1 MKFNDKVIKGI
12 RNINRVSRIKLISYP
27 DKSDFSKKQ
36 KVLRI
41 VNKFRGIFQ
50 KAEGFSWHNAFL
62 AQSLA
67 YSYKYKGNKIK
78 FKCDHDLVC
87 NIDGEIIMDN
97 KFNVKLIEK
106 AILIN
111 NDKSLVKEIMK

>member
-1 MKFNDKVIKGI
+1 
-12 RNINRVSRIKLISYP
+12 
-27 DKSDFSKKQ
+27 
-36 KVLRI
+36 
-41 VNKFRGIFQ
+41 
-50 KAEGFSWHNAFL
+50 
-62 AQSLA
+62 
-67 YSYKYKGNKIK
+67 
-78 FKCDHDLVC
+78 VC